1 MKKRASPGVRFS
13 IIQSAVVVWWSNM
26 IYGVGKTSHE
36 VSNGEGVFGVFGS
49 QISGFRGD
57 KKM

>member
-1 MKKRASPGVRFS
+1 MV
-13 IIQSAVVVWWSNM
+13 
-26 IYGVGKTSHE
+26 YGVGKTSHK
-36 VSNGEGVFGVFGS
+36 VSNEEGVFGVFGS

>member
-1 MKKRASPGVRFS
+1 MRFS
-13 IIQSAVVVWWSNM
+13 IIQCGVVVWWSNM
-26 IYGVGKTSHE
+26 VYGVGKTSHK
-36 VSNGEGVFGVFGS
+36 VSNEEGVFGVFGS